1 MRPNEMAFDW
11 WRLAAEHCPATGGY
25 AIVSHELFLSDTWHG
40 GVAACNNFRNRDN
53 LAVDS
58 AATWPRATEASM
70 ISRRPGP
77 PEELLATG
85 PMNTTYHS
93 QYWAHALTLRGSGSD
108 IAALSRS
115 IANARVDLNPHQID
129 AALFALR
136 SPFTN
141 GAVLADEV
149 GLGKTVEAGIVL
161 SQRWAERRR
170 RILIVV
176 PAMLRNQWQQELSD
190 KFFLPSLV
198 LDSQVFNRLTKDGRL
213 NPFDQ
218 KDKAVICSYNFA
230 AAKPAEVSQIP
241 WDVVVIDEAHRLRNV
256 YRSRTRIQNNP
267 AARKTMAH
275 RITDAVGQAPKLLL
289 TATPL
294 QNSLLELF
302 SLVSVIDAHVFGDIA
317 SFRQQFMTNTDEVSR
332 NLQLRQRIAPVCTR
346 ALRKQVTEYIP
357 FTNRVPIT
365 QEFLPTDEEQAL
377 YDEITKYLQREV
389 LYALPASQRQLI
401 TMVLRKLLASSTFAI
416 ARTLRRLADR
426 LENLHEELEL
436 LDDDDLEGIEALADE
451 YDEDGEEESAETIDP
466 EKLKGELEDLRR
478 YAELAARIGHNAK
491 GDKLL
496 PALRIAF
503 ARAEELG
510 AARKAV
516 IFTESRETQSY
527 LFKLLTTHDYE
538 GQVATVNGTNNEPHH
553 AEIYQR
559 WLARHEGAD
568 RLTGSRAIDMKA
580 AIVEHFRDEAT
591 ILIATEAA
599 AEGVNLQFCSLVVN
613 FDLPWNPQRIEQR
626 IGRCHRYGQ
635 KHDVVVVN
643 FLNRRNEADKRVY
656 ELLSEKFRLFDGVFG
671 ASDEVLGALESGV
684 DIERRIAEVYQTCRT
699 SGEIQAAFDAL
710 QAELDAKI
718 QARLAATRQ
727 ALLENFDEDVRSRL
741 RLSREKTLECL
752 SQRERWLLELTRV
765 ELDGHARFDAQLPRF
780 FYTGPDAGQGWYNL
794 DWKAAETADEHFY
807 RPDHPLA
814 QRLIAQAIDRK
825 LPAAELV
832 FDYTN
837 HHSKISVIEP
847 LVGESGWLEIS
858 KLTVSAVEVDEFLVF
873 AARTDDKRVLDEEIC
888 RKLLSLPAA
897 LGPEVGETPDLAE
910 LRKSEVEA
918 RLGDIETRNAG
929 LFDEEVLKLD
939 RWSEDLKLSLEH
951 EIKELDKQIRELRRS
966 AALAQSLQ
974 EKLSHQ
980 KQLRDLE
987 RRRNLKRRELFDAQD
1002 AIDGQREELIGKIER
1017 QLRHS
1022 RAIQMLFT
1030 VRWRIQ

>member
-1 MRPNEMAFDW
+1 M
-11 WRLAAEHCPATGGY
+11 
-25 AIVSHELFLSDTWHG
+25 
-40 GVAACNNFRNRDN
+40 
-53 LAVDS
+53 
-58 AATWPRATEASM
+58 
-70 ISRRPGP
+70 
-77 PEELLATG
+77 
-85 PMNTTYHS
+85 TTPYHS
-93 QYWAHALTLRGSGSD
+93 QFWAHALTLRGSGGD

-136 SPFTN
+136 SPFSN

-176 PAMLRNQWQQELSD
+176 PAMLRKQWQQELGE
-190 KFFLPSLV
+190 KFFLPSEV
-198 LDSQVFNRLTKDGRL
+198 LDSRVFNRLKKDGVA
-213 NPFDQ
+213 NPFDL
-218 KDKAVICSYNFA
+218 KDKTVICSYNFA
-230 AAKPAEVSQIP
+230 AAKIAEISQVP
-241 WDVVVIDEAHRLRNV
+241 WDAVVIDEAHRLRNV
-256 YRSRTRIQNNP
+256 HRSRTRLQNNP

-302 SLVSVIDAHVFGDIA
+302 SLVSVIDPHVFGDTA
-317 SFRQQFMTNTDEVSR
+317 SFREQFVNNPDEVSR
-332 NLQLRQRIAPVCTR
+332 NLQLKQRIAPVCTR

-365 QEFLPTDEEQAL
+365 QEFLPTDDEQAL
-377 YDEITKYLQREV
+377 YDEITNYLQRDV

-416 ARTLRRLADR
+416 ARTLRRLSDR
-426 LENLHEELEL
+426 LENLRDELDL
-436 LDDDDLEGIEALADE
+436 LDDEDIEGVDELADE
-451 YDEDGEEESAETIDP
+451 YEEDAEPDAEDRIDP
-466 EKLKGELEDLRR
+466 GKLKDELGDLRR

-496 PALRIAF
+496 PALQIAF
-503 ARAEELG
+503 AKAQDLG

-516 IFTESRETQSY
+516 IFTESRETQMY
-527 LFKLLTTHDYE
+527 LYDLLNASGYE
-538 GQVATVNGTNNEPHH
+538 GQVVTINGTNKQPHH
-553 AEIYQR
+553 AAIYER
-559 WLARHEGAD
+559 WLVKHEGTD
-568 RLTGSRAIDMKA
+568 RITGSRAIDVKA

-591 ILIATEAA
+591 ILVATEAA

-643 FLNRRNEADKRVY
+643 FLNLRNEADKRVY
-656 ELLSEKFRLFDGVFG
+656 ELLSEKFKLFDGVFG
-671 ASDEVLGALESGV
+671 ASDEVLGVLESGV

-699 SGEIQAAFDAL
+699 SADIKAAFDAL

-727 ALLENFDEDVRSRL
+727 ALMEHFDEDVRSRL
-741 RLSREKTLECL
+741 KLSQEKTIECL

-765 ELDGHARFDAQLPRF
+765 ELDGQARFDPQRPRF
-780 FYTGPDAGQGWYNL
+780 QYSGPDARQGWYNL
-794 DWKAAETADEHFY
+794 DWKGAETADENFY

-814 QRLIAQAIDRK
+814 LRLINQAIARQ
-825 LPAAELV
+825 LPAAEV
-832 FDYTN
+832 AFDYTN
-837 HHSKISVIEP
+837 HPSKISVLEP
-847 LVGESGWLEIS
+847 LVGQSGWLEVS
-858 KLTVSAVEVDEFLVF
+858 KLTVSAVEIDEFLIF
-873 AARTDDKRVLDEEIC
+873 AGRTDHKQPLDEDIC
-888 RKLLSLPAA
+888 RKLLSIPAEVESDAADVPSLAA
-897 LGPEVGETPDLAE
+897 L
-910 LRKSEVEA
+910 REVEVSS
-918 RLGDIETRNAG
+918 RLGEIDIRNARF
-929 LFDEEVLKLD
+929 FDEEVLKLD

-951 EIKELDKQIRELRRS
+951 EIKELDKQIRELRRT

-974 EKLSHQ
+974 DKLTHQ

-987 RRRNLKRRELFDAQD
+987 GRRNSKRRELFDAQD
-1002 AIDGQREELIGKIER
+1002 AIDQQRGDLIGKIEK
-1017 QLRHS
+1017 QLKHRS
-1022 RAIQMLFT
+1022 DTRPLFT
-1030 VRWRIQ
+1030 IRWRLQ

>member
-1 MRPNEMAFDW
+1 
-11 WRLAAEHCPATGGY
+11 
-25 AIVSHELFLSDTWHG
+25 VS
-40 GVAACNNFRNRDN
+40 
-53 LAVDS
+53 
-58 AATWPRATEASM
+58 TE
-70 ISRRPGP
+70 
-77 PEELLATG
+77 
-85 PMNTTYHS
+85 YHS
-93 QYWAHALTLRGSGSD
+93 QYWAHALTLQGSGSD
-108 IAALSRS
+108 IATLSRS

-161 SQRWAERRR
+161 SQKWAERRR
-170 RILIVV
+170 RVLVVV
-176 PAMLRNQWQQELSD
+176 PAMIRKQWQQELNE
-190 KFFLPSLV
+190 KFFLPSDV
-198 LDSQVFNRLTKDGRL
+198 LDSRVFNRMRKDGHI
-213 NPFDQ
+213 NAFNQ

-230 AAKPAEVSQIP
+230 AAKTAEISQVP

-256 YRSRTRIQNNP
+256 HRSRSRLKNNP

-275 RITDAVGQAPKLLL
+275 RITDAVGKAPKLLL

-302 SLVSVIDAHVFGDIA
+302 SLVSVIDPHVFGDIA
-317 SFRQQFMTNTDEVSR
+317 SFREQFINNSDEVSR
-332 NLQLRQRIAPVCTR
+332 NMQLKQRIAPVCTR

-357 FTNRVPIT
+357 FTNRVPVT

-377 YDEITKYLQREV
+377 YDEITTYLQREV

-416 ARTLRRLADR
+416 ARTLRRLANR
-426 LENLHEELEL
+426 LETLRDDLDL
-436 LDDDDLEGIEALADE
+436 LDDDDLEGIDELADE
-451 YDEDGEEESAETIDP
+451 YQEDAEENSDDEIDP
-466 EKLKGELEDLRR
+466 EQLKGELADLRR

-496 PALRIAF
+496 PALKIAF
-503 ARAEELG
+503 ARADELG

-516 IFTESRETQSY
+516 IFTESRETQTY
-527 LFKLLTTHDYE
+527 IFDLLTENGYA
-538 GQVATVNGTNNEPHH
+538 GQVTTINGSNNQTHH
-553 AEIYQR
+553 TEIYQQ
-559 WLARHEGAD
+559 WLSKHEGTD
-568 RLTGSRAIDMKA
+568 RITGSRAIDVKA

-591 ILIATEAA
+591 ILVATEAA

-699 SGEIQAAFDAL
+699 NADIQAAFDAL
-710 QAELDAKI
+710 QAELDTKI
-718 QARLAATRQ
+718 QARLKATRQ
-727 ALLENFDEDVRSRL
+727 ALLEHFDEDVRSRL
-741 RLSREKTLECL
+741 KISRDKTLECL
-752 SQRERWLLELTRV
+752 SQRERWLLNLTSF
-765 ELDGHARFDAQLPRF
+765 ELDGQAQFDPQMPRF
-780 FYTGPDAGQGWYNL
+780 RYSGPDARQGWYNL
-794 DWKAAETADEHFY
+794 DWKAAEQSDEHFF
-807 RPDHPLA
+807 RQDHPLA
-814 QRLIAQAIDRK
+814 VRLIEKAISRD
-825 LPAAELV
+825 LPVATLT

-837 HHSKISVIEP
+837 HPSKISVIEP
-847 LVGESGWLEIS
+847 LVGQSGWMEMS
-858 KLTVSAVEVDEFLVF
+858 KLTVEAVETDEFLIF
-873 AARTDDKRVLDEEIC
+873 AAQTDHGRPLDDEIC
-888 RKLLSLPAA
+888 RKLLSVPAVIESGDLHA
-897 LGPEVGETPDLAE
+897 PDLSSHRDAE
-910 LRKSEVEA
+910 VKA
-918 RLGDIETRNAG
+918 RLGEIDTRNAK

-951 EIKELDKQIRELRRS
+951 EIKELDKQIRELRRT

-974 EKLSHQ
+974 DKLDHQ
-980 KQLRDLE
+980 RQLREIE
-987 RRRNLKRRELFDAQD
+987 RRRNRKRRELFDAQD
-1002 AIDGQREELIGKIER
+1002 VIDSQREELIQKIEQ
-1017 QLRHS
+1017 QLHQRS
-1022 RAIQMLFT
+1022 SCRTLFT
-1030 VRWRIQ
+1030 FRWGLT

>member
-1 MRPNEMAFDW
+1 M
-11 WRLAAEHCPATGGY
+11 
-25 AIVSHELFLSDTWHG
+25 
-40 GVAACNNFRNRDN
+40 
-53 LAVDS
+53 
-58 AATWPRATEASM
+58 
-70 ISRRPGP
+70 
-77 PEELLATG
+77 
-85 PMNTTYHS
+85 TTHYHS
-93 QYWAHALTLRGSGSD
+93 QYWAHALTLRGSGGD

-129 AALFALR
+129 AAMFALR

-176 PAMLRNQWQQELSD
+176 PAMLRKQWQQELSE
-190 KFFLPSLV
+190 KFFIPSQV
-198 LDSQVFNRLTKDGRL
+198 LDSRVFNRLKKDGVA
-213 NPFDQ
+213 NPFDL

-230 AAKPAEVSQIP
+230 ATKTAELSQVP
-241 WDVVVIDEAHRLRNV
+241 WDAAVIDEAHRLRNV
-256 YRSRTRIQNNP
+256 HRSRTRLQNNP

-302 SLVSVIDAHVFGDIA
+302 SLVSLIDPHVFGDAA
-317 SFRQQFMTNTDEVSR
+317 SFREQFVNSPDEVSR
-332 NLQLRQRIAPVCTR
+332 NLQLKRRIAPVCTR

-357 FTNRVPIT
+357 FTNRVPLT

-377 YDEITKYLQREV
+377 YDEITTYLQREV

-426 LENLHEELEL
+426 LENLRDELDL
-436 LDDDDLEGIEALADE
+436 LDDEDIEGVDELVDE
-451 YDEDGEEESAETIDP
+451 YEEDAEADAEDEIDP
-466 EKLKGELEDLRR
+466 EKLKDELADLRR

-496 PALRIAF
+496 PALQIAF
-503 ARAEELG
+503 AKAEELG

-516 IFTESRETQSY
+516 IFTESRETQMY
-527 LFKLLTTHDYE
+527 LYDLLTANGYE
-538 GQVATVNGTNNEPHH
+538 SQVVTINGTNKQPHH
-553 AEIYQR
+553 AAIYER
-559 WLARHEGAD
+559 WLAKHEGTD
-568 RLTGSRAIDMKA
+568 RITGSRAIDMKA

-591 ILIATEAA
+591 ILVATEAA

-656 ELLSEKFRLFDGVFG
+656 ELLSEKFKLFDGVFG

-699 SGEIQAAFDAL
+699 GTDIKAAFDAL

-727 ALLENFDEDVRSRL
+727 ALMEHFDEDVRSRL
-741 RLSREKTLECL
+741 KLSQEKTIECL

-765 ELDGHARFDAQLPRF
+765 ELNGQARFDPQRPRF
-780 FYTGPDAGQGWYNL
+780 QYSGPDARQGWYNL
-794 DWKAAETADEHFY
+794 DWKEAETADEHFY

-814 QRLIAQAIDRK
+814 HRLINQAIARQ
-825 LPAAELV
+825 LPAAEV
-832 FDYTN
+832 AFDYTN
-837 HHSKISVIEP
+837 HPSKISVLEP
-847 LVGESGWLEIS
+847 LVGQSGWLEVS
-858 KLTVSAVEVDEFLVF
+858 KLTVSAVEVDEFLIF
-873 AARTDDKRVLDEEIC
+873 AGRTDHKQPLDEDIC

-897 LGPEVGETPDLAE
+897 VESEATDAPSLATLREAEV
-910 LRKSEVEA
+910 SA
-918 RLGDIETRNAG
+918 RLGEIDTRNARF
-929 LFDEEVLKLD
+929 FDEEVLKLD

-951 EIKELDKQIRELRRS
+951 EIKELDKQIRELRRT

-974 EKLSHQ
+974 DKLTHQ
-980 KQLRDLE
+980 KLLRDLE
-987 RRRNLKRRELFDAQD
+987 RRRNSKRRELFDAQD
-1002 AIDGQREELIGKIER
+1002 AIDRQREDLIGKIEK
-1017 QLRHS
+1017 QLKHRS
-1022 RAIQMLFT
+1022 ETQPLFT
-1030 VRWRIQ
+1030 IRWRLQ